1 MNLKFLLL
9 LLPLTLFAKEI
20 VWDSGLNDIADKN
33 SYEKAMTDYIE
44 YKYPYKVE
52 AYEQRLLNR
61 VNAEKYTLKLNGVM
75 YQDNKSSQVLIK
87 NHKDAK
93 AYCQKLDLAG
103 YDDWRLPTVNQLKS
117 TLNIDFRNSVKNGY
131 WSVGEMEDEA
141 WIVSTLTKKSRKV
154 QKSMRF
160 YIRCV
165 RGSK

>member
-1 MNLKFLLL
+1 MNLKILLL

-20 VWDSGLNDIADKN
+20 VWDSSLNDVAGTN

-61 VNAEKYTLKLNGVM
+61 ANAQKYTVSFHRTM

-87 NHKDAK
+87 KHKDAK

-103 YDDWRLPTVNQLKS
+103 YDDWRLATVNQLKS
-117 TLNIDFRNSVKNGY
+117 ALNINFRNSVKNGY
-131 WSVGEMEDEA
+131 WSAGEMEDQA

-165 RGSK
+165 RGAK

>member
-1 MNLKFLLL
+1 MNLKLLLL
-9 LLPLTLFAKEI
+9 LLPFALFAKEI
-20 VWDSGLNDIADKN
+20 VWDSSLNNVASKN

-61 VNAEKYTLKLNGVM
+61 ANARDYTLLLYGIM
-75 YQDNKSSQVLIK
+75 YQDNKSSQTLIK
-87 NHKDAK
+87 KHKDAK

-103 YDDWRLPTVNQLKS
+103 YDDWRLPGVSQLKDAL
-117 TLNIDFRNSVKNGY
+117 TLKFRNSVKNAY
-131 WSVGEMEDEA
+131 WTTNEIEDEA
-141 WIVSTLTKKSRKV
+141 WVVSSLTKKSIKV

-165 RGSK
+165 RSAR